1 MGNKILCVILALVI
15 PLSFMGCGINKKNE
29 TPITVTLWHVYGAQ
43 TDSPLNDMIDTFN
56 QTVGREKGIQVE
68 VTSVSNNKN
77 IHKAILASAFGDA
90 GAAPLPDM
98 FVAYPKTVLAM
109 PDDNVLVDYRDY
121 FSQKEISEFVDTFVD
136 EGMVNDRMTVLPIAK
151 STEVMY
157 INKTI
162 FDRFA
167 TDTGAKIEDL
177 DTWEGLFETSEKYAK
192 WTDAKT
198 PDIAN
203 DPKAMLVHDF
213 HFNYFQVGVES
224 LGEKFFKGDKI
235 AFGSAFDTVYEP
247 YSKAALSG
255 GLWLMGGYATEP
267 LRTAD
272 AIVSIASSASIL
284 YFSDV
289 VTYPNNVS
297 EEVEWYVRP
306 CPVFE
311 NGEKL
316 VMQRGAGLCTVK
328 TTKEREEACI
338 TFLKW
343 LTDEKNNVEFVTKAG
358 YMPVK
363 KAAFDD
369 ALPKAIK
376 NLKSKKSAEL
386 YSSFIKTQDEYTFYT
401 PPQIA
406 TYLETEDRFEDTVR
420 NQMISARN
428 KYLTSGGDM
437 TSAATSA
444 KQELMRIF
452 GE

>member
-1 MGNKILCVILALVI
+1 MRKKILCAIMITAI
-15 PLSFMGCGINKKNE
+15 SLSFIGCSRNKNE
-29 TPITVTLWHVYGAQ
+29 APTTVTLWHVYGAQ

-56 QTVGREKGIQVE
+56 QTVGQEEGIQVE

-121 FSQKEISEFVDTFVD
+121 FSQDEISEFVDTFVD

-167 TDTGAKIEDL
+167 ADTGAKIEDL

-192 WTDAKT
+192 WTDAQT
-198 PDIAN
+198 PDIPN

-224 LGEKFFKGDKI
+224 LGQQFFNGDKI
-235 AFGSAFDTVYEP
+235 AFGSAFDTVYQP
-247 YSKAALSG
+247 YAKSALSG

-297 EEVEWYVRP
+297 EEVEWCVRP

-311 NGEKL
+311 NGDKL

-328 TTKEREEACI
+328 TTKEREEACV

-343 LTDEKNNVEFVTKAG
+343 LTDTKNNVDFVTKAG

-363 KAAFDD
+363 KAAFEKE
-369 ALPKAIK
+369 LPEAIN
-376 NLKSKKSAEL
+376 NLESEKSAQL
-386 YSSFIKTQDEYTFYT
+386 YSSFIKTQDEYKFYI
-401 PPQIA
+401 PPQID
-406 TYLETEDRFEDTVR
+406 TYLETEDKFEDTVR

-437 TSAATSA
+437 TPAATSA
-444 KQELMRIF
+444 KQELMEIF
-452 GE
+452 GK